1 MQRGVSVVSKSSQ
14 ITRIAENLD
23 IFDFELSATEVNTEI
38 LLLKIVVMKISTA
51 PLLHYDVLSCVAAA

>member
-51 PLLHYDVLSCVAAA
+51 PLLYYDVLSCVAAA